1 MQIKI
6 KTLTGKVTDHNV
18 EIDETVLSLKNS
30 LQEKEVSSAVSLSY
44 LVGFS
49 GEQGIAVSLLVM
61 FLASNS
67 LSLSLSLSSRPSQGI
82 TVDQIK
88 LIYNGKQLADDKT
101 LESYNIEAGKV
112 LHMVLT
118 LRGGK

>member
-18 EIDETVLSLKNS
+18 EADETVLSLKNS
-30 LQEKEVSSAVSLSY
+30 LQEKEVCHWRYVCHSGNSAVCRFHCL
-44 LVGFS
+44 LPCRVPFNLTLCGHFS
-49 GEQGIAVSLLVM
+49 
-61 FLASNS
+61 
-67 LSLSLSLSSRPSQGI
+67 PQGI

>member
-6 KTLTGKVTDHNV
+6 KTLTGKVTEHNV
-18 EIDETVLSLKNS
+18 ENDETVLSLKNS
-30 LQEKEVSSAVSLSY
+30 LQEKEVCSEHFFNIYFICRIWISCTFNSSNVHLLK
-44 LVGFS
+44 LVTNICCS
-49 GEQGIAVSLLVM
+49 PL
-61 FLASNS
+61 FL
-67 LSLSLSLSSRPSQGI
+67 QGI

-118 LRGGK
+118 LRGGM